1 MITQLMIL
9 LLGVVMVAMPAI
21 ADKGGTDTQD
31 TEGSV
36 EHEDI
41 GDDASLITDEFSYTY
56 LFDQKYGIIAGFGNS
71 SPRHLMHLEGLMFL
85 RDKLDRLG
93 VSMLLGYAKDFDLN
107 FDIKKY
113 KRADSHSAD
122 TWSLS
127 VKARYYLPVLPV
139 SANASCGYVFWNGKI
154 GHSGNTLDYK
164 GSEAYFGISLS
175 AYWFWK
181 TGIYIESVLYGI
193 AFSHSFGLKGDAVS
207 EYKDDITEEIG
218 GAVPYG
224 IFGGGVLNLSIGYML

>member
-1 MITQLMIL
+1 MKTRLMIL
-9 LLGVVMVAMPAI
+9 FLGVAMVAMPAI
-21 ADKGGTDTQD
+21 ANKHGGEEDA
-31 TEGSV
+31 V

-85 RDKLDRLG
+85 GNKFDRLG
-93 VSMLLGYAKDFDLN
+93 VSMLLGYAKDLN
-107 FDIKKY
+107 FNTEEY
-113 KRADSHSAD
+113 KHKTDSHSAD
-122 TWSLS
+122 TLSLS
-127 VKARYYLPVLPV
+127 VKARYYLPILPV

-154 GHSGNTLDYK
+154 GPSGNTLDYK

-181 TGIYIESVLYGI
+181 TGIYIESVLSGI
-193 AFSHSFGLKGDAVS
+193 AFSNSFGLKGDAVS
-207 EYKDDITEEIG
+207 KYKDGINEEIG
-218 GAVPYG
+218 STVLYG
-224 IFGGGVLNLSIGYML
+224 IFGGGALNLSIGYML